1 MLTYITSRYCD
12 RLEGASFGLRSARFT
27 LKLQGISNSENI
39 TGAGIEW
46 ESAIFRTLRCDYLA
60 CHGRHTKWAR
70 QP

>member
-39 TGAGIEW
+39 TGAGIE
-46 ESAIFRTLRCDYLA
+46 
-60 CHGRHTKWAR
+60 
-70 QP
+70 